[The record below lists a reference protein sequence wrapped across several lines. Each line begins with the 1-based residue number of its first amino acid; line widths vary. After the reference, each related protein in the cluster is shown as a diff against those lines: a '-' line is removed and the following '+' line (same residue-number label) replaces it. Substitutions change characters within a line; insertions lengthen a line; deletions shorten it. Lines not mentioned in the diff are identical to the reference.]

1 MELGKWV
8 LSVNVN
14 KTEITE
20 IKREDDTTH
29 KRWRHTNKL
38 GSLLGDAE
46 DVLRRKTLANSAMA
60 KLKKGWLR
68 AKGLGV
74 GIRCRL
80 YNAFVKPILLYN
92 AGTWGCSFND
102 LRKLDSFHRRQLRSL
117 LGMEWPRRIS
127 TNGIYNKCMCSCIS
141 EDVVDARW
149 RLFGHVLRMNPD
161 APANKAMEDY
171 FDRCDIPFRGRPRS
185 TLPTALNK
193 DLTRVRKNL
202 KTGGRSGRIEI
213 TRTRQRKMEKLTL
226 NIVTLSVAHA
236 GL

>member
-1 MELGKWV
+1 MFKIGSSPKVFADPWVRIIRLLLANTRLSVRTEGATSRSFKTTTGTPQGDSLSPLLFTIYLESALRDLRKCYTGDIEEASYADDVDFVSRDVTALQHLLENAPMELGKWV

-29 KRWRHTNKL
+29 ERWRHTNKL

-74 GIRCRL
+74 GIRCKL

-92 AGTWGCSFND
+92 AGT
-102 LRKLDSFHRRQLRSL
+102 LDV
-117 LGMEWPRRIS
+117 PS
-127 TNGIYNKCMCSCIS
+127 TIY
-141 EDVVDARW
+141 
-149 RLFGHVLRMNPD
+149 
-161 APANKAMEDY
+161 
-171 FDRCDIPFRGRPRS
+171 
-185 TLPTALNK
+185 
-193 DLTRVRKNL
+193 
-202 KTGGRSGRIEI
+202 
-213 TRTRQRKMEKLTL
+213 
-226 NIVTLSVAHA
+226 
-236 GL
+236 